1 MHRNSRE
8 EPFDLLLRQTLQQ
21 ETTEK
26 QQEEQRVLTRTNN
39 LLKVELQRREQCR
52 SISLWFLPGAL
63 HALLLGLFALAVCLL
78 AEWWFVQLAA
88 VVLALAGSL
97 AGWTLTGVG
106 VRYFGLKERTT
117 IRWEK
122 R

>member
-8 EPFDLLLRQTLQQ
+8 EPFDLLLRQALQQ
-21 ETTEK
+21 EITEK

-39 LLKVELQRREQCR
+39 LLKAELQRREQCR

-63 HALLLGLFALAVCLL
+63 HALLLG
-78 AEWWFVQLAA
+78 
-88 VVLALAGSL
+88 LAGSL

>member
-8 EPFDLLLRQTLQQ
+8 EPFDLLLRQALQQ

-52 SISLWFLPGAL
+52 SI
-63 HALLLGLFALAVCLL
+63 
-78 AEWWFVQLAA
+78 
-88 VVLALAGSL
+88 
-97 AGWTLTGVG
+97 
-106 VRYFGLKERTT
+106 
-117 IRWEK
+117 
-122 R
+122 

>member
-8 EPFDLLLRQTLQQ
+8 EPFDLLLRQALQQ

-26 QQEEQRVLTRTNN
+26 QQEEQRALTRTNN
-39 LLKVELQRREQCR
+39 LLKAELQRREQCR

-88 VVLALAGSL
+88 VVLAQLPDFRKKQAVP
-97 AGWTLTGVG
+97 AP
-106 VRYFGLKERTT
+106 EN
-117 IRWEK
+117 
-122 R
+122 